1 MKTEYQVL
9 VLNGFFPYLE
19 ISSPQF
25 QILGLA
31 TFFLIRG
38 EERERK
44 HLSRLVKLC
53 EVRKQKTV

>member
-53 EVRKQKTV
+53 EVRK